1 MSIEKFSLEK
11 VLSVHRW
18 TDTLFSFTMTRPAHF
33 KFTAGQFARIGLKI
47 GDELV
52 VRAYSVVSSPFDET
66 LEFFSIVVPEGKFT
80 SNLQHL
86 KVGDELYL
94 EKIPY
99 GYLTLARY
107 QLPLPQ
113 DLWLLGTGTG
123 LAPFLSMLQ
132 DFETWNK
139 YKHINLVYSV
149 RTQDELAYVDRI
161 QEIADSFGEGYTGFK
176 FIPIITRDP
185 EAVLHHRLPILIE
198 NGELEKAAAMQ
209 LNPETSHVM
218 LCGNPDMVEDTKEAL
233 KARGLTMNRR
243 GEGNIAVENYW

>member
-18 TDTLFSFTMTRPAHF
+18 TNTLFSFTMTRPAHF
-33 KFTAGQFARIGLKI
+33 KFTAGQFARIGLKV

-86 KVGDELYL
+86 KVNDELYL

-161 QEIADSFGEGYTGFK
+161 QEIAETFGEGHTGFK

-185 EAVLHHRLPILIE
+185 EAALHHRLPILIE
-198 NGELEKAAAMQ
+198 NGELERVAGLQ

-218 LCGNPDMVEDTKEAL
+218 LCGNPEMVEDTKEAL

>member
-1 MSIEKFSLEK
+1 MSIEKFSVEK

-18 TDTLFSFTMTRPAHF
+18 TPTLFSFTMTRPAHF
-33 KFTAGQFARIGLKI
+33 KFMAGQFARIGLKV
-47 GDELV
+47 GEELV

-66 LEFFSIVVPEGKFT
+66 LEFFSIVVPDGAFT

-107 QLPLPQ
+107 QQPLPH
-113 DLWLLGTGTG
+113 DLWLLATGTG

-132 DFETWNK
+132 DFDTWSK
-139 YKHINLVYSV
+139 YQKINLVYSV
-149 RTQDELAYVDRI
+149 RTTAELAYVDRI
-161 QEIADSFGEGYTGFK
+161 QEIAETFGEGHVGFK
-176 FIPIITRDP
+176 FISIITRDP
-185 EAVLHHRLPILIE
+185 SAQLHDRLPVLIE
-198 NGELEKAAAMQ
+198 NGELEKVAGIELSPA
-209 LNPETSHVM
+209 TSHVM
-218 LCGNPDMVEDTKEAL
+218 LCGNPEMVDDTKEAL
-233 KARGLTMNRR
+233 KRRGLTMNRR

>member
-1 MSIEKFSLEK
+1 MSIEKFSVEK

-18 TDTLFSFTMTRPAHF
+18 TPTLFSFTMTRPAHF
-33 KFTAGQFARIGLKI
+33 KFTAGQFARIGLKV
-47 GDELV
+47 GEELV

-66 LEFFSIVVPEGKFT
+66 LEFFSIVVPDGAFT

-107 QLPLPQ
+107 QQPLPH
-113 DLWLLGTGTG
+113 DLWLLATGTG

-132 DFETWNK
+132 DFETWSK
-139 YKHINLVYSV
+139 YQKINLVYSV
-149 RTQDELAYVDRI
+149 RTAAELAYVDRI
-161 QEIADSFGEGYTGFK
+161 QEIAETFGEGHVGFK
-176 FIPIITRDP
+176 FISIITRDP
-185 EAVLHHRLPILIE
+185 SAQLHDRLPILIE
-198 NGELEKAAAMQ
+198 NGELEKVAGIE
-209 LNPETSHVM
+209 LNPATSHVM
-218 LCGNPDMVEDTKEAL
+218 LCGNPQMVDDTKEAL
-233 KARGLTMNRR
+233 KRRGLTMNRR

>member
-1 MSIEKFSLEK
+1 MSIEKFSVEK

-18 TDTLFSFTMTRPAHF
+18 TPTLFSFTMTRPAHF
-33 KFTAGQFARIGLKI
+33 KFTAGQFARIGLKV
-47 GDELV
+47 GKELV

-66 LEFFSIVVPEGKFT
+66 LEFFSIVVPDGAFT

-107 QLPLPQ
+107 QQPLPH
-113 DLWLLGTGTG
+113 DLWLLATGTG

-132 DFETWNK
+132 DFDTWSK
-139 YKHINLVYSV
+139 YQKINLVYSV
-149 RTQDELAYVDRI
+149 RTAAELAYVDRI
-161 QEIADSFGEGYTGFK
+161 QEIAETFGEGHNGFK

-185 EAVLHHRLPILIE
+185 SAPLHDRLPILIE
-198 NGELEKAAAMQ
+198 NGELEKSAGIE
-209 LNPETSHVM
+209 LNPATSHVM
-218 LCGNPDMVEDTKEAL
+218 LCGNPQMVDDTKEAL
-233 KARGLTMNRR
+233 KRRGLTMNRR

>member
-1 MSIEKFSLEK
+1 MSIEKFSVEK

-18 TDTLFSFTMTRPAHF
+18 TPTLFSFTMTRPSHF
-33 KFTAGQFARIGLKI
+33 KFTAGQFARIGLKV

-66 LEFFSIVVPEGKFT
+66 LEFFSIVVPDGAFT

-107 QLPLPQ
+107 QQPLPH
-113 DLWLLGTGTG
+113 DLWLLATGTG

-132 DFETWNK
+132 DFETWSNYQK
-139 YKHINLVYSV
+139 INLVYSV
-149 RTQDELAYVDRI
+149 RTAAELAYVDRI
-161 QEIADSFGEGYTGFK
+161 QEIAETFGEGHLGFK

-185 EAVLHHRLPILIE
+185 SAPLHERLPVLIE
-198 NGELEKAAAMQ
+198 NGELEKVAGLELSPAS
-209 LNPETSHVM
+209 SHVM
-218 LCGNPDMVEDTKEAL
+218 LCGNPQMVDDTKEAL
-233 KARGLTMNRR
+233 KRRGLTMNRR
-243 GEGNIAVENYW
+243 SEGNIAVENYW

>member
-1 MSIEKFSLEK
+1 MSIEKFSVEK

-18 TDTLFSFTMTRPAHF
+18 TPTLFSFTMTRPAHF
-33 KFTAGQFARIGLKI
+33 KFTAGQFARIGLKV
-47 GDELV
+47 GEELV

-66 LEFFSIVVPEGKFT
+66 LEFFSIVVPDGAFT

-107 QLPLPQ
+107 QQPLPH
-113 DLWLLGTGTG
+113 DLWLLATGTG

-132 DFETWNK
+132 EFDTWSK
-139 YKHINLVYSV
+139 YQKINLVYSV
-149 RTQDELAYVDRI
+149 RTAAELAYVDRI
-161 QEIADSFGEGYTGFK
+161 QEIAETFGEGHNGFK

-185 EAVLHHRLPILIE
+185 SAPLHDRLPILIE
-198 NGELEKAAAMQ
+198 NGELEKSAGIE
-209 LNPETSHVM
+209 LNPATSHVM
-218 LCGNPDMVEDTKEAL
+218 LCGNPQMVDDTKEAL
-233 KARGLTMNRR
+233 KRRGLTMNRR

>member
-18 TDTLFSFTMTRPAHF
+18 TNTLFSFTMTRPAHF
-33 KFTAGQFARIGLKI
+33 KFTAGQFARIGLKV
-47 GDELV
+47 GDELA

-161 QEIADSFGEGYTGFK
+161 QEIAESFGEGYTGFK

-198 NGELEKAAAMQ
+198 NGELERAAGLQ

-218 LCGNPDMVEDTKEAL
+218 LCGNPEMVEDTKEAL

>member
-1 MSIEKFSLEK
+1 MSIEKFSVEK

-18 TDTLFSFTMTRPAHF
+18 TPTLFSFTMTRPAHF
-33 KFTAGQFARIGLKI
+33 KFTAGQFARIGLKV
-47 GDELV
+47 GEELV

-66 LEFFSIVVPEGKFT
+66 LEFFSIVVPDGAFT

-107 QLPLPQ
+107 QQPLPH
-113 DLWLLGTGTG
+113 DLWLLATGTG

-132 DFETWNK
+132 DFDTWSK
-139 YKHINLVYSV
+139 YQKINLVYSV
-149 RTQDELAYVDRI
+149 RTTAELAYVDRI
-161 QEIADSFGEGYTGFK
+161 QEIAETFGEGHIGFK
-176 FIPIITRDP
+176 FISIITRDP
-185 EAVLHHRLPILIE
+185 SAQLHDRLPVLIE
-198 NGELEKAAAMQ
+198 NGELEKVAGIELSPA
-209 LNPETSHVM
+209 TSHVM
-218 LCGNPDMVEDTKEAL
+218 LCGNPEMVDDTKDAL
-233 KARGLTMNRR
+233 KRRGLTMNRR

>member
-1 MSIEKFSLEK
+1 MSIEKFSVEK

-18 TDTLFSFTMTRPAHF
+18 TPTLFSFTMTRPAHF
-33 KFTAGQFARIGLKI
+33 KFTAGQFARIGLKV
-47 GDELV
+47 GEELV

-66 LEFFSIVVPEGKFT
+66 LEFFSIVVPDGAFT

-107 QLPLPQ
+107 QQPLPH
-113 DLWLLGTGTG
+113 DLWLLATGTG

-132 DFETWNK
+132 DFDTWSK
-139 YKHINLVYSV
+139 YQKINLVYSV
-149 RTQDELAYVDRI
+149 RTAAELAYVDRI
-161 QEIADSFGEGYTGFK
+161 QEIAETFGEGHNGFK

-185 EAVLHHRLPILIE
+185 SAPLHDRLPILIE
-198 NGELEKAAAMQ
+198 NGELEKSAGIE
-209 LNPETSHVM
+209 LNLATSHVM
-218 LCGNPDMVEDTKEAL
+218 LCGNPQMVDDTKEAL
-233 KARGLTMNRR
+233 KRRGLTMNRR